1 MSHPHPQSRQVV
13 ALASLV
19 GMAMLWGSTF
29 FSMKAL
35 VTHIP
40 VGDMLG
46 IRFTIASIVIGS
58 LGWRHWRMPAS
69 TLRRGLLLG
78 LVYGSGQ
85 LVQTFGLARTSASLS
100 GFITGLYVVVTP
112 LLAARLLRERVP
124 RSTWLAV
131 LLATGGLAVLSLR
144 GGLHSF
150 GLGEVLTLVSAFIYA
165 LHIVLVDRF
174 AGDCDGLSLTLV
186 QTLVCAVMC
195 LVAAL
200 PGGVALPHGESQWVW
215 MLYLAVIAGA
225 LPIFLQIWA
234 QAYVESTTAAVI
246 MSGEPVWAATFAV
259 LFGGEHLTWQMVTG
273 GSAMVAAML
282 LVTLMPR
289 WKQRGSRN
297 APASLPPATPPGG
310 PMG

>member
-1 MSHPHPQSRQVV
+1 MSQPHPQGRQVA
-13 ALASLV
+13 ALVSLV

-40 VGDMLG
+40 VADMLAV
-46 IRFTIASIVIGS
+46 RFVIASLAIGG
-58 LGWRHWRMPAS
+58 LAWRHWRMTAS

-85 LVQTFGLARTSASLS
+85 LVQTYGLARTSASLS
-100 GFITGLYVVVTP
+100 GFITGLYVVITP
-112 LLAARLLRERVP
+112 FLAARMLRERVT

-131 LLATGGLAVLSLR
+131 LLAVVGLGVLSLR
-144 GGLHSF
+144 GGLQSF
-150 GLGEVLTLVSAFIYA
+150 GLGEALTLVSALIYA
-165 LHIVLVDRF
+165 VHIVLVDRF
-174 AGDCDGLSLTLV
+174 AGDSDGLALTNV
-186 QTLVCAVMC
+186 QTLVCAVMA
-195 LVAAL
+195 LLAAL
-200 PGGVALPHGESQWVW
+200 PGGVTLPHGSSQWVW

-259 LFGGEHLTWQMVTG
+259 LFGGELLTWQMVTG
-273 GSAMVAAML
+273 GAAMVAAML
-282 LVTLMPR
+282 IVTLLPR
-289 WKQRGSRN
+289 WRSRRTDEV
-297 APASLPPATPPGG
+297 LRCGV
-310 PMG
+310 